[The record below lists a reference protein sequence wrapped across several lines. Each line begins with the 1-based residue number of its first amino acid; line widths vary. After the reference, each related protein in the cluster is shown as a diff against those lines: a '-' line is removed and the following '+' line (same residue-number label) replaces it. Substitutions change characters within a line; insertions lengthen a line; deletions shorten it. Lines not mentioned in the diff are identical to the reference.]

1 MSTARV
7 TGILGPIAAE
17 DLGLTLSHEHLLA
30 DGTPYLEQPHNDEA
44 RLAVLCEVSA
54 ETREL
59 IARHSC
65 VNPANVMLDDPGLA
79 TREAAMFA
87 AIGGSTIVDVTC
99 EGIGRRPR
107 ELELLARATGLNIVA
122 GCGPYCEYALTPVL
136 AARDI
141 DEIEAAI
148 RHDLSV
154 GIDGTGVRAGV
165 IGEIGVN
172 GRPLGESRRTCLV
185 TPVEERGLRA
195 AARASLATG
204 VPVVVHM
211 PDVAEAVVAAAA
223 ILEDEGLDPDMVC
236 LAHMSSVLDLEL
248 HHEMI
253 RRGYWIAY
261 DDLGMNIA
269 NGYITDANDERRVA
283 WLSELLRRDL
293 APRILVS
300 HDVWCKIQLAHFGGG
315 GYTYIQEVI
324 LPWLRREGAS
334 EAQLLQLTVGNPAA
348 FFPRS
353 SVVE

>member
-1 MSTARV
+1 LSTARV

-30 DGTPYLEQPHNDEA
+30 DGTPYLEQPQSDEA
-44 RLAVLCEVSA
+44 RLAALCEVSA

-122 GCGPYCEYALTPVL
+122 GCGPYCEYVLTPEL

-141 DEIEAAI
+141 DEIEAVI

-195 AARASLATG
+195 AARASRARE
-204 VPVVVHM
+204 VPVVIHQPNV
-211 PDVAEAVVAAAA
+211 PEAVPALAGF
-223 ILEDEGLDPDMVC
+223 LEAEGLDPDMVC
-236 LAHMSSVLDLEL
+236 LGHMSSVLDLEL
-248 HHEMI
+248 HEAMI

-261 DDLGMNIA
+261 DNFGMNLA
-269 NGYITDANDERRVA
+269 NSYVTDATDERRVA
-283 WLSELLRRDL
+283 WLVKLLHRDL
-293 APRILVS
+293 GHHILIS
-300 HDVWCKIQLAHFGGG
+300 HDVWSKIQLAEYGGG
-315 GYTYIQEVI
+315 ATRTCTRRSSRGSAAKASGRTRSGG
-324 LPWLRREGAS
+324 LPS
-334 EAQLLQLTVGNPAA
+334 SIP
-348 FFPRS
+348 PRS
-353 SVVE
+353 SREAR